1 MTSFSACFLRK
12 SSCRDKA
19 QLASN
24 FPWCVEKKRRE
35 QVRGLELPPVFAD
48 KFLQGNARRK
58 FGLQALA
65 TGAQAAFQGA

>member
-1 MTSFSACFLRK
+1 VLK
-12 SSCRDKA
+12 
-19 QLASN
+19 
-24 FPWCVEKKRRE
+24 KKRRE